1 MLNVSDATFS
11 APMPHT
17 ERDHGIPAEDLGDQR
32 FDVRQVLSICK
43 CWKSVCAYN
52 TVKLFLG
59 FPLGLGIERH
69 SKEEGVV
76 GRYRLLG
83 VSSRRQRQQEA
94 SLAYGISASCIFIG
108 HQYEE

>member
-1 MLNVSDATFS
+1 MSNISATAVS
-11 APMPHT
+11 APIPHT
-17 ERDHGIPAEDLGDQR
+17 ERDHGIPPEDLSDQR
-32 FDVRQVLSICK
+32 FDVGQVVSICK

-83 VSSRRQRQQEA
+83 VSSCRQRQQEA
-94 SLAYGISASCIFIG
+94 SLAYSISASCIFIG